1 MNKENAVTERLVNK
15 VTYLDATKFALLGVF
30 TPMEIICPK
39 IWANPLPRMQKGH
52 MRLTCVDQ
60 KGPFVKLNSK
70 FDSVRPCSNESGL
83 VCKHT
88 NVCVHTRTIVSGLFR
103 KQAHNEKAGKK
114 TFSCAKSI
122 KRKSLHRN
130 TNLDAPVRG

>member
-1 MNKENAVTERLVNK
+1 MPENLGKITAKNAKRSPAV
-15 VTYLDATKFALLGVF
+15 DAGRSKR
-30 TPMEIICPK
+30 
-39 IWANPLPRMQKGH
+39 PLR
-52 MRLTCVDQ
+52 
-60 KGPFVKLNSK
+60 KLNSK
-70 FDSVRPCSNESGL
+70 LDSVRPCANESGS

>member
-1 MNKENAVTERLVNK
+1 MNKENTVTARLVNK

-60 KGPFVKLNSK
+60 NGPFVSSTQNLTA
-70 FDSVRPCSNESGL
+70 SGR
-83 VCKHT
+83 VQT
-88 NVCVHTRTIVSGLFR
+88 SP
-103 KQAHNEKAGKK
+103 
-114 TFSCAKSI
+114 
-122 KRKSLHRN
+122 
-130 TNLDAPVRG
+130 D